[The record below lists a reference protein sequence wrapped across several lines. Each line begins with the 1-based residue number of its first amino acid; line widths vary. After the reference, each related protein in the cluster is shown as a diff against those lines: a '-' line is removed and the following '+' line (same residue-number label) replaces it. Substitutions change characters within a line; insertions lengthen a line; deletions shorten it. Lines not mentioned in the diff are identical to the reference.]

1 LVLGVALA
9 QQAPSI
15 EDMLS
20 DSSDTQQI
28 PTPSQDTGYY
38 DDSRSNGQR
47 GYQSVGGFLGSQSAQ
62 AAPAVAP
69 ASPYARQSQDYDD
82 DDDDYDAPMFGRRRR
97 RRKHTPVTPSF
108 SRRRAATGGMGAQG
122 APAGGMGAAL
132 GAMMSSMGGKKS
144 GGMFG
149 QPSGG
154 HHNAI
159 MDSLLH
165 SVESKMPYNQKRA
178 GKVHAPISQESR
190 LIVSGV
196 IKGFMHKI
204 HMNHGEKQ
212 CLEHNIA
219 TITADVVGTAEDIY
233 KAVKAIMKAKPGG
246 AGGIKRVKAE
256 AQGTLVSAG
265 LDASMK
271 VTSLITLAT
280 TLLKN
285 CVRGDALDMMKEAGK
300 HFIDARYL
308 GHRLLIS
315 GVDVAHKLADAIIA
329 YEKQRWHKFG
339 KDIGVSLRK
348 IFLSNSDRGQKLPEG
363 VPEEA
368 IVQETTA
375 GLMSGFFVEGTGVE
389 ITDAAVPDV
398 DIQLDLHRCITGNHE
413 FFKEVWLA
421 MWNLIAQLSIDGVG
435 SFQTTNSDGSQPKWM
450 GEMMIAMMQVPMALN
465 RCNLNQDSQQMLME
479 AIQSIKYVKVHF
491 LFPQSTITA
500 DEATKRVAKA
510 VQAWTNWDFKGFGK
524 EIGRMLREF
533 VLLMYP
539 QQYSVDP
546 NGRLRRQL
554 VGKPMSTKSFKVMG
568 RTLSPTF
575 VAATAGSVALSMAVA
590 FAALRVHR
598 AMRRDEHRD
607 PCASDHED
615 AAGNL
620 LEVE

>member
-1 LVLGVALA
+1 LA

-28 PTPSQDTGYY
+28 PIPTAQDNGYY
-38 DDSRSNGQR
+38 DSPQPNSQQ
-47 GYQSVGGFLGSQSAQ
+47 GYQPIGGILGSQSAQ
-62 AAPAVAP
+62 TAPAVAP
-69 ASPYARQSQDYDD
+69 VSPIAPVSPTAQQSQDDF
-82 DDDDYDAPMFGRRRR
+82 APMVTPSSSR

-108 SRRRAATGGMGAQG
+108 SRRRTAPSTGGGGGGGGGMGAV
-122 APAGGMGAAL
+122 L
-132 GAMMSSMGGKKS
+132 GAMMGGKKS
-144 GGMFG
+144 GGLGMFG
-149 QPSGG
+149 NPGG
-154 HHNAI
+154 HSSPI

-165 SVESKMPYNQKRA
+165 SVEGKMPYNRKKA
-178 GKVHAPISQESR
+178 GKSAAPISQESR

-196 IKGFMHKI
+196 VNGFMHKA
-204 HMNHGEKQ
+204 HLSDGEKQ

-246 AGGIKRVKAE
+246 AGGVKRVKAE

-280 TLLKN
+280 SLLKT
-285 CVRGDALDMMKEAGK
+285 CVKGDALDMMKQAGK
-300 HFIDARYL
+300 NFINAKYL
-308 GHRLLIS
+308 GHRMLIS
-315 GVDVAHKLADAIIA
+315 GVDVAHKLADAIIS
-329 YEKQRWHKFG
+329 YEKQHWHRFG

-421 MWNLIAQLSIDGVG
+421 MWNLIAQLSLNGVG
-435 SFQTTNSDGSQPKWM
+435 SFSTTNNDGSQPKWM
-450 GEMMIAMMQVPMALN
+450 GELMIAMMQVPMALD
-465 RCNLNQDSQQMLME
+465 RCNLNQDSQQMLLE

-491 LFPQSTITA
+491 LFPRSSITA

-524 EIGRMLREF
+524 EIGMMLREF

-539 QQYSVDP
+539 QQYSVDA

-568 RTLSPTF
+568 RTLSQTF
-575 VAATAGSVALSMAVA
+575 MAVTAGAVALSMIVA
-590 FAALRVHR
+590 FVALRVR
-598 AMRRDEHRD
+598 RSMRRDDYRD
-607 PCASDHED
+607 PFASDHED
-615 AAGNL
+615 VAGNF